1 MYLSYF
7 AIDSESLFGNEGLW
21 LHLCNNYTSSS
32 LLIHWPLQI
41 KPVRGSIGALS
52 ALVPNKS
59 QYFPYQEP
67 DLKRKLFLVLSQ
79 THRLEVKGGHS
90 HSNLPEANGC
100 SYGTNS

>member
-1 MYLSYF
+1 M
-7 AIDSESLFGNEGLW
+7 
-21 LHLCNNYTSSS
+21 
-32 LLIHWPLQI
+32 
-41 KPVRGSIGALS
+41 GALS

-59 QYFPYQEP
+59 QYFPYLEP